1 MRNRQRRTRD
11 NPKSNST
18 QMAQENQ
25 SAAGGKP
32 LQVRKNGPASLLQM
46 QRRYGNQCVQRLLAG
61 GEDAEGVVDREEGAL
76 ARWPF
81 EDDTGA
87 EETEEEEALEIS
99 EHGHKEKSRISY
111 NLVKRIKRAVL
122 SNFEAMVQDEK
133 GLKAI
138 DVAGRVAKVLK
149 EAFVAEESWA
159 GIYLGWKYQPILKA
173 QILDEGDLYEKL
185 ALLVAME
192 PYHARAIRN
201 YLDIEPATGF
211 EYEMTMGSGSAGEGV
226 EAAAAL
232 VVITCNED
240 GKKLWEQKYAFVGG
254 GGGASALPF
263 TVSGGQAS
271 FDSLVYWGP
280 DDLVGHMRFG
290 GYSMGFGL
298 GYGLGMGTISGD
310 GSKGSLT
317 VDLSGFNVMTPNV
330 AAGQY
335 EGYLTKV
342 GKSFTLREPTS
353 ARPAAPKIHVI
364 KQVDE
369 GAMVRFEE
377 NAASF
382 TSLESES
389 FMQVLVPV
397 LQRGDFQLTI
407 SGSSSY
413 GADHNRSLLSARIQ
427 TVRREIERL
436 GKEAGA
442 LGAEGLPGDKVEVSQ
457 YVAEGEPEQQ
467 GDDPM
472 IDRAIQVGLT
482 GTMATDPNYNY
493 RLTPTQRALMS
504 GR

>member
-1 MRNRQRRTRD
+1 MRNRQRRTRE
-11 NPKSNST
+11 NSKSNST

-25 SAAGGKP
+25 PAEEGKP
-32 LQVRKNGPASLLQM
+32 YQGKQSNPGSLLQL
-46 QRRYGNQCVQRLLAG
+46 QRRYGNQYVQRLLAG
-61 GEDAEGVVDREEGAL
+61 GEEAEGAVDREEGGL
-76 ARWPF
+76 ARWPLGSNA
-81 EDDTGA
+81 GA
-87 EETEEEEALEIS
+87 EETEEEETLEVS
-99 EHGHKEKSRISY
+99 EQGYKEKSRISY
-111 NLVKRIKRAVL
+111 NLVKRIKRAVV

-173 QILDEGDLYEKL
+173 QILAEGDLYEKL

-192 PYHARAIRN
+192 PYHARAIKN

-211 EYEMTMGSGSAGEGV
+211 QYEMTMGSGGGGEGA
-226 EAAAAL
+226 EAVAAL
-232 VVITCNED
+232 MVITCKE
-240 GKKLWEQKYAFVGG
+240 GEQKLWEQKYAFVGG
-254 GGGASALPF
+254 GGGASVLPF

-290 GYSMGFGL
+290 GYSIGFGL

-317 VDLSGFNVMTPNV
+317 IDMSGFNVMTPNV

-342 GKSFTLREPTS
+342 GKSFAVREPTS
-353 ARPAAPKIHVI
+353 ARPAAPKISVI
-364 KQVDE
+364 QQVDE

-382 TSLESES
+382 TAFESES
-389 FMQVLVPV
+389 FMGVLVPV
-397 LQRGDFQLTI
+397 LQRGDFKLTI

-413 GADHNRSLLSARIQ
+413 GSDHNRGLLSARIQ
-427 TVRREIERL
+427 TVRQEIERL

-442 LGAEGLPGDKVEVSQ
+442 LGNEGLPSDKVEVSQ

-467 GDDPM
+467 GEDPV

-493 RLTPTQRALMS
+493 RLTSTQRALM
-504 GR
+504 GER